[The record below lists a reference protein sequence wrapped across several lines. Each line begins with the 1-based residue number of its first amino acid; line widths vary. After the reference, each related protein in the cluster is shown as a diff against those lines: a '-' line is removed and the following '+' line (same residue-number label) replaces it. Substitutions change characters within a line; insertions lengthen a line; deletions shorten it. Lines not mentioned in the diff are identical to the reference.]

1 MPIKIYLH
9 IYIASEVKYIITDL
23 ILKCICSRRKNY
35 LSPEELR
42 QPVTKPASSP
52 REKVDNTP
60 LQTGKQISYHGWI
73 RSMSRYHG
81 VDLKYK
87 NK

>member
-1 MPIKIYLH
+1 M
-9 IYIASEVKYIITDL
+9 
-23 ILKCICSRRKNY
+23 
-35 LSPEELR
+35 ELMMVMVMVTSKTR
-42 QPVTKPASSP
+42 QKTVTKPASSP